1 MRAGS
6 PHNQN
11 SSVLPKLNLHPRPL
25 TIVARSGSNVVRFR
39 YKAGRVA
46 RLATPLESKAG
57 VCRVTFTVPT
67 AVPQQVIGNADMR
80 ALGVRFFGLAYVPR
94 R

>member
-1 MRAGS
+1 LVATIFS
-6 PHNQN
+6 D
-11 SSVLPKLNLHPRPL
+11 LDLHPRPL

-46 RLATPLESKAG
+46 RLTTPLESKAG

-67 AVPQQVIGNADMR
+67 AVPQQVIGNADTR